1 MLITNTGQSV
11 PQIMNPF
18 IWVFVTLLSIG
29 AVQDMG
35 GLAALFG

>member
-1 MLITNTGQSV
+1 MLIIITGHSV
-11 PQIMNPF
+11 QQIMNPF
-18 IWVFVTLLSIG
+18 IWVFITLLSIG